1 MLLAWVPPFRSPSF
15 DESAVSLI
23 CDIYTV
29 AVETYVEHLS
39 DRAARSKIVW
49 SLLGVAS
56 IGELILAHR
65 GVIQEMI
72 QLLLHAR
79 CVDADVS
86 MKIDIGVY
94 NLCLR
99 KRLQAS
105 RYQAIDIL

>member
-1 MLLAWVPPFRSPSF
+1 MQTPYLPFVIIF
-15 DESAVSLI
+15 VYAV
-23 CDIYTV
+23 V
-29 AVETYVEHLS
+29 VETYVDHLS
-39 DRAARSKIVW
+39 GRASKLKIVW

-79 CVDADVS
+79 CVDTDIS

-99 KRLQAS
+99 ERLWAS
-105 RYQAIDIL
+105 RYY